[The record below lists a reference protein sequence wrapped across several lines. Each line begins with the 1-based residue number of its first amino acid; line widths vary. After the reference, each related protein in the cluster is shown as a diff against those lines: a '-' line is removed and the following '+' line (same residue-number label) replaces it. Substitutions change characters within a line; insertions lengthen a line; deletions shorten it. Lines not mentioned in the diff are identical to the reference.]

1 MARTRPRTWRPTA
14 ARSRSALSVQLVSTK
29 DSSVTNHADGSDAVA
44 LQNIASNA
52 DDVRIDSTSVQAALI
67 KQSSVNNYAQSDS
80 YASQSLASNANNV
93 RINSG
98 SLQVALVKNSGVYNT
113 AKRHG
118 NAIQNVASNNGE

>member
-1 MARTRPRTWRPTA
+1 M
-14 ARSRSALSVQLVSTK
+14 
-29 DSSVTNHADGSDAVA
+29 
-44 LQNIASNA
+44 
-52 DDVRIDSTSVQAALI
+52 QAALI